1 MIRNDEVHM
10 GLFDDIAG
18 AVTGG
23 GEKSGNEGL
32 MNAIGGMLSGGG
44 MQSIVENFTKNGL
57 GDTVS
62 SWIGT
67 GSNLPISAEQIQS
80 VLGSEQVKAI
90 AGKVGISTEDVSSG
104 LASLLP
110 GVIDKLTPDGKVPDS
125 GSIEGAL
132 GGLFD
137 MFKK

>member
-1 MIRNDEVHM
+1 M

>member
-1 MIRNDEVHM
+1 M
-10 GLFDDIAG
+10 GLLDDITG

-23 GEKSGNEGL
+23 GGKSGNEGL
-32 MNAIGGMLSGGG
+32 MEAIGGMLGGG
-44 MQSIVENFTKNGL
+44 GGLQSIVENFTKNGL
-57 GDTVS
+57 GETVS

-80 VLGSEQVKAI
+80 VLGSEQVKSI
-90 AGKVGISTEDVSSG
+90 AGKVGISTEEVSSG

>member
-1 MIRNDEVHM
+1 M
-10 GLFDDIAG
+10 GLLDDIAG

-23 GEKSGNEGL
+23 GEKSGNQGL
-32 MNAIGGMLSGGG
+32 MDAIGGLLGGG
-44 MQSIVENFTKNGL
+44 GGLQSVVENFTKNGL
-57 GDTVS
+57 GDTVA

-90 AGKVGISTEDVSSG
+90 AGKVGISTDEASSG

-110 GVIDKLTPDGKVPDS
+110 GVIDKLTPDGKIPES

-132 GGLFD
+132 GGILG
-137 MFKK
+137 MFK